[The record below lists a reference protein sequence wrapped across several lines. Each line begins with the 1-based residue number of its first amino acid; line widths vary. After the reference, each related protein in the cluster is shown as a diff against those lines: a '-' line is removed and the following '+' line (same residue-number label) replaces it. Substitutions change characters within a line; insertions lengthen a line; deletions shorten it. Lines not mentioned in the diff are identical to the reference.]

1 MAYNL
6 DNLSVLTVKPR
17 TIRVGVIRRA
27 MINGRWQIA
36 IGNTLV
42 SATSS
47 MELLPKQRVVIGQT
61 DEGWVVL
68 DSSKF
73 SLPAITEVKIAG

>member
-6 DNLSVLTVKPR
+6 DNLSVLTIKPR
-17 TIRVGVIRRA
+17 TIKVGVVQRA
-27 MINGRWQIA
+27 MKNNRWQIA
-36 IGNTLV
+36 AGNMLV

-47 MELLPKQRVVIGQT
+47 ARLLLRQRVIIGKT

-68 DSSKF
+68 DSGKF